1 MKIQIKE
8 SKKFI
13 EWCELFKFINKMN
26 QHITMMFNTNE
37 LYIQIMDNAH
47 VCLIDITIPS
57 EWFDLYENNENTV
70 ISIVSASMVKVF
82 STYTKDSVFEMYLT
96 SDADKLSISFFN
108 ALQNK
113 NFELNTMDIEQDIL
127 SPSVIQTLLDFSIK
141 SSVFDKYI
149 TELSQFGEDVTIR
162 CSNEKLF
169 FETNGDEGKLNI
181 ELDGDKLEEFS
192 LVEDYT
198 FHAKF
203 TIKYLS
209 FISKFS
215 VNYPF
220 VHLYLD
226 EEHPVRITFDNTE
239 IKINYFLA
247 PKTE

>member
-82 STYTKDSVFEMYLT
+82 STYTKDSVFEMSLT

-169 FETNGDEGKLNI
+169 FETSGDEGKLNI

-198 FHAKF
+198 FQAKF
-203 TIKYLS
+203 AIKYLS

-226 EEHPVRITFDNTE
+226 EEHPVRITFDNTD

>member
-26 QHITMMFNTNE
+26 QHITLMFNTNE

-47 VCLIDITIPS
+47 VCLIDITIPR

-70 ISIVSASMVKVF
+70 ISVSSASMVKVF
-82 STYTKDSVFEMYLT
+82 STYTKDSVFEMSLT
-96 SDADKLSISFFN
+96 SDADKLDISFFN

-149 TELSQFGEDVTIR
+149 TELAQFGEDVTIR